1 MKHLSTIAA
10 VQALQPFCMPLQS
23 EGPRRK
29 QLRAPRDDG
38 LFVKPLKQSFLKNP
52 RLMPGTR
59 IVLSML
65 AGWAGRGGPIETTL
79 GIIAK
84 HVGRSARQVQRY
96 LKDAM
101 EEGYLR
107 TSYVKDRVGRITG
120 LRIRLTRLAIFH
132 EAKPR
137 PKAAESVATTSLSD
151 NKGNKYLSN
160 VWEGWLSRQASSRN
174 ASAAFD
180 ADSQQRLLSKG
191 RQLLGVALSAKNG
204 GAISPQAT

>member
-59 IVLSML
+59 IVLAML

-84 HVGRSARQVQRY
+84 HVGRSSRQVQRY
-96 LKDAM
+96 LRDAA

-107 TSYVKDRVGRITG
+107 TSYVKDRIGRITG
-120 LRIRLTRLAIFH
+120 LRIELTRLAIFH
-132 EAKPR
+132 EVKRRHEP
-137 PKAAESVATTSLSD
+137 AESVATTSMSD
-151 NKGNKYLSN
+151 NKGNKSISN
-160 VWEGWLSRQASSRN
+160 VWEGWLSRQAACRN
-174 ASAAFD
+174 ASTTFD
-180 ADSQQRLLSKG
+180 ADAQLRLLSKG
-191 RQLLGVALSAKNG
+191 RQLLGL
-204 GAISPQAT
+204 T